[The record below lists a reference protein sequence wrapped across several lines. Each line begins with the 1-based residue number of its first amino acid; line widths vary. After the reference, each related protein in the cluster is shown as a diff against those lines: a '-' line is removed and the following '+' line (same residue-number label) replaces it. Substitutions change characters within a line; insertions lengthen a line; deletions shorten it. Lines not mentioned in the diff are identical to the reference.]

1 MPGNAQIDDVED
13 FKMKPNIKHN
23 FLGYYKFF
31 YKVLGPRFLLDL
43 LLSICVSFLDGIGL
57 AMFIPLLQ
65 AMNNNSTPG
74 SNQSMGSLQFLT
86 DFFHSINFQLNIY
99 NVLIMLVALFVAK
112 GIIKFGQ
119 LYSQVN
125 LKQTFIKKIRYDLTD
140 DLQHLSYEGFLS
152 LNAGKIQNIV
162 TSEVQ
167 KLQTSLSHY
176 LNSVSAVGMLLT
188 YVTMA
193 FLANWEFAL
202 LVAFGSVITNLLF
215 SKLIKNVKAASFKI
229 SSRGNVFNA
238 YLIEAV
244 HFFKY
249 LKATNSF
256 ESFTKKIKT
265 VIKETEDL
273 NRNVGFYQAV
283 SASIREPLVLII
295 VASVI
300 FIQLKWMGG
309 NLGSVIVSLLLFY
322 RALTFLMNFQNSWQ
336 NFMQNVGAI
345 EAVSNFSAEMKSHKE
360 HLTDNSYKGFSYIIE
375 IKDLIFKYGESVVI
389 NSVNLAI
396 PKNNTIALV
405 GESGSGKTT
414 LANILTGILHPFS
427 GSILLDGIDVSNYNL
442 DTYRSKIG
450 YISQEAVIFKDDVFN
465 NITFW
470 SEPSAEN
477 IQKFWEV
484 VELASLTDFVLDM
497 PQKEK
502 TSLGDKGMLI
512 SGGQKQRIS
521 IARELFKDSEILIL
535 DEATSALDSET
546 ELYIQQNIDKLKGKY
561 TIIIIAHRL
570 STIKKADQI
579 YMLEKGSVSHSGTFD
594 ELLTRSSRF
603 KRMVS
608 LQQI

>member
-1 MPGNAQIDDVED
+1 
-13 FKMKPNIKHN
+13 
-23 FLGYYKFF
+23 
-31 YKVLGPRFLLDL
+31 
-43 LLSICVSFLDGIGL
+43 
-57 AMFIPLLQ
+57 
-65 AMNNNSTPG
+65 
-74 SNQSMGSLQFLT
+74 
-86 DFFHSINFQLNIY
+86 
-99 NVLIMLVALFVAK
+99 VA
-112 GIIKFGQ
+112 
-119 LYSQVN
+119 
-125 LKQTFIKKIRYDLTD
+125 
-140 DLQHLSYEGFLS
+140 
-152 LNAGKIQNIV
+152 
-162 TSEVQ
+162 
-167 KLQTSLSHY
+167 
-176 LNSVSAVGMLLT
+176 
-188 YVTMA
+188 
-193 FLANWEFAL
+193 
-202 LVAFGSVITNLLF
+202 
-215 SKLIKNVKAASFKI
+215 
-229 SSRGNVFNA
+229 
-238 YLIEAV
+238 
-244 HFFKY
+244 
-249 LKATNSF
+249 
-256 ESFTKKIKT
+256 
-265 VIKETEDL
+265 
-273 NRNVGFYQAV
+273 
-283 SASIREPLVLII
+283 
-295 VASVI
+295 
-300 FIQLKWMGG
+300 
-309 NLGSVIVSLLLFY
+309 
-322 RALTFLMNFQNSWQ
+322 
-336 NFMQNVGAI
+336 
-345 EAVSNFSAEMKSHKE
+345 
-360 HLTDNSYKGFSYIIE
+360 
-375 IKDLIFKYGESVVI
+375 
-389 NSVNLAI
+389 
-396 PKNNTIALV
+396 
-405 GESGSGKTT
+405 